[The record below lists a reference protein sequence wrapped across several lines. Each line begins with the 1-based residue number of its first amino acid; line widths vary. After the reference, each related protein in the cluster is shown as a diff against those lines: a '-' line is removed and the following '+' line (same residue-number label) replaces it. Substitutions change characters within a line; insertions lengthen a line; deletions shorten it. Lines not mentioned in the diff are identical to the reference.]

1 MKHWKNIKII
11 VYVAFALS
19 MLGFMIDIGELD
31 PNLFHNILDISM
43 MTLIIFCLGLF
54 IYFIVF
60 FLKKMRIDKI

>member
-1 MKHWKNIKII
+1 
-11 VYVAFALS
+11 
-19 MLGFMIDIGELD
+19 MLGFMLDLGELD

-60 FLKKMRIDKI
+60 